1 MGKVLSVMQRKANRF
16 NVENRAHKV
25 ISMEKPKPAP
35 RYPSTEQELETLK
48 ADYPQFLEQQYKKD
62 SKLDDRLKQVFV
74 RSQDPAVSNIYLA
87 HLFYY
92 VRMTLCSLVDEHLT
106 HGKYGMDFAIRDDMP
121 LLKAGTGSMFILHST
136 VLCSFQIVEESP
148 IDSSRPLPQDRS
160 AVEEPVYGY
169 REPRM
174 VPQGRFTLK
183 QAIKFISD
191 HQENPSTWT
200 AAAIAKQYNI
210 NQDKLEKIL
219 FYYRTFQVHIPEK
232 VGKKIPKKIEV
243 EASETQSTQKLI
255 QPQEE
260 KLQHQENKGI

>member
-74 RSQDPAVSNIYLA
+74 RSQDPA
-87 HLFYY
+87 
-92 VRMTLCSLVDEHLT
+92 
-106 HGKYGMDFAIRDDMP
+106 
-121 LLKAGTGSMFILHST
+121 
-136 VLCSFQIVEESP
+136 IVEESP